1 MDFRHNRKHIIFI
14 TSNFIYLAKVFSL
27 TILSTA
33 EERAL
38 VIRLIQSDSVAFEKL
53 YYQYVERAYGFAFHY
68 LRNTFEAEEIV
79 QEVFTKLWENR
90 DNINP
95 DLSFSGYLLTTV
107 KNTVFNENRKK
118 IYHRAYVSDVL
129 KYLQTRMKDLEEKI
143 TYDDLME
150 HLNKTI
156 RNMPPKR
163 QEIFK
168 LCRIEGMSHK
178 NISKTLGIAEKT
190 VEAHMRLA
198 LRDLRSVLSPI
209 LDKIL

>member
-1 MDFRHNRKHIIFI
+1 M
-14 TSNFIYLAKVFSL
+14 T
-27 TILSTA
+27 TLSTA
-33 EERAL
+33 EEREL
-38 VIRLIQSDSVAFEKL
+38 VIRLIESDSVAFEKL

-68 LRNTFEAEEIV
+68 LRNAAEAEEIV
-79 QEVFTKLWENR
+79 QEVFTKLWENKHY
-90 DNINP
+90 INP
-95 DLSFSGYLLTTV
+95 DLSFSGYLLTMV

-118 IYHRAYVSDVL
+118 MYHRAYVSDVL

-150 HLNKTI
+150 HINKAI

-163 QEIFK
+163 QEIFR
-168 LCRIEGMSHK
+168 LCRMEGMSHK
-178 NISKTLGIAEKT
+178 NISKSLGIAEKT

-198 LRDLRSVLSPI
+198 LRDLKSVLAPI

>member
-1 MDFRHNRKHIIFI
+1 
-14 TSNFIYLAKVFSL
+14 L
-27 TILSTA
+27 TTLSTA
-33 EERAL
+33 EEREL
-38 VIRLIQSDSVAFEKL
+38 VIRLIESDSVAFEKL

-68 LRNTFEAEEIV
+68 LRNAAEAEEIV
-79 QEVFTKLWENR
+79 QEVFTKLWENKHY
-90 DNINP
+90 INP
-95 DLSFSGYLLTTV
+95 DLSFSGYLLTMV
-107 KNTVFNENRKK
+107 KNMVFNENRKK
-118 IYHRAYVSDVL
+118 MYHRAYVSDVL
-129 KYLQTRMKDLEEKI
+129 KYFQTQRKDLEEKI

-150 HLNKTI
+150 HISKTI

-163 QEIFK
+163 QEIFQ

-198 LRDLRSVLSPI
+198 LRDLKKVLAPI

>member
-1 MDFRHNRKHIIFI
+1 M
-14 TSNFIYLAKVFSL
+14 T
-27 TILSTA
+27 TLSTA
-33 EERAL
+33 EERDL
-38 VIRLIQSDSVAFEKL
+38 VIRLIGSDAVAFEKL

-68 LRNTFEAEEIV
+68 LKNTSEAEEIV

-90 DNINP
+90 HNINP

-118 IYHRAYVSDVL
+118 MYHRAYVSDLL
-129 KYLQTRMKDLEEKI
+129 KYLQTHMKDMEEKI

-150 HLNKTI
+150 HINKAI

-163 QEIFK
+163 QEIFQ

-178 NISKTLGIAEKT
+178 NISKALGIAEKT

-198 LRDLRSVLSPI
+198 LRDLKSMIFPI

>member
-1 MDFRHNRKHIIFI
+1 M
-14 TSNFIYLAKVFSL
+14 T
-27 TILSTA
+27 TLSTA

-53 YYQYVERAYGFAFHY
+53 YYQYVERAYGFAFHF
-68 LRNTFEAEEIV
+68 LRNTFESEEIV

-90 DNINP
+90 DKINP

-118 IYHRAYVSDVL
+118 MYHRAYVSDVL
-129 KYLQTRMKDLEEKI
+129 KYLQAHMKDLEEKI

-163 QEIFK
+163 QEIFQ

-198 LRDLRSVLSPI
+198 LRDLRSVLSPL

>member
-1 MDFRHNRKHIIFI
+1 
-14 TSNFIYLAKVFSL
+14 L
-27 TILSTA
+27 TTLSTA

-68 LRNTFEAEEIV
+68 LRNTFESEEIV

-90 DNINP
+90 DKINP

-118 IYHRAYVSDVL
+118 MYHRAYVSDVL
-129 KYLQTRMKDLEEKI
+129 KYLQTHMKDLEEKI

-150 HLNKTI
+150 HLTKTI
-156 RNMPPKR
+156 RSMPPKR
-163 QEIFK
+163 QEIFQ

-209 LDKIL
+209 LEKIL

>member
-1 MDFRHNRKHIIFI
+1 M
-14 TSNFIYLAKVFSL
+14 T
-27 TILSTA
+27 TLSTT
-33 EERAL
+33 EEREL
-38 VIRLIQSDSVAFEKL
+38 VIRLAGSDAVAFEKL

-68 LRNTFEAEEIV
+68 LRNASEAEEIV

-90 DNINP
+90 HSINP

-118 IYHRAYVSDVL
+118 MYHRAYVSDVL
-129 KYLQTRMKDLEEKI
+129 KYLQTHMKDLEEKI

-150 HLNKTI
+150 HISKAI

-163 QEIFK
+163 QEIFQ
-168 LCRIEGMSHK
+168 LCRIEGISHK
-178 NISKTLGIAEKT
+178 IISKTLGIAEKT

-198 LRDLRSVLSPI
+198 LRDLRSLLAPL